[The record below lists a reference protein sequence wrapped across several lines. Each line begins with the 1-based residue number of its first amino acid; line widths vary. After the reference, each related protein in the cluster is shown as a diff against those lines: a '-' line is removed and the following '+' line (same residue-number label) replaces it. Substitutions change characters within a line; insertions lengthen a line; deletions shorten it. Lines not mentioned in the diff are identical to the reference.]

1 GPSAPSAPP
10 PLSLG
15 AELKDVFKVFRSQE
29 IPAYKT
35 FVQREPIL
43 RAAQPYALQQLKNL
57 GLYQPT
63 LQKVFQTQLAPVML
77 SGGALTPGQRTA
89 AEQQA
94 LCLSA
99 RAGMATGPQGIAGAL
114 LGTEAARQARFNTAL
129 TQGMALASGIQGLG
143 AEALRSAY
151 GGELAQTG
159 AFSGLISPLTSMAQ
173 DIYSTNYNAQ
183 AAANIQGANASAGGK
198 RGMKG
203 F

>member
-94 LCLSA
+94 LGLSA
-99 RAGMATGPQGIAGAL
+99 RAGMATGPQGNGGAL
-114 LGTEAARQARFNTAL
+114 LRTAGARPDAGAADSGGTTSCGSLRSRRDGYRPAGNRRGAARH
-129 TQGMALASGIQGLG
+129 
-143 AEALRSAY
+143 RSRA
-151 GGELAQTG
+151 TG
-159 AFSGLISPLTSMAQ
+159 AVQHGFNSRDGAGQGHPRSRCGSIAIGL
-173 DIYSTNYNAQ
+173 
-183 AAANIQGANASAGGK
+183 
-198 RGMKG
+198 RR
-203 F
+203 